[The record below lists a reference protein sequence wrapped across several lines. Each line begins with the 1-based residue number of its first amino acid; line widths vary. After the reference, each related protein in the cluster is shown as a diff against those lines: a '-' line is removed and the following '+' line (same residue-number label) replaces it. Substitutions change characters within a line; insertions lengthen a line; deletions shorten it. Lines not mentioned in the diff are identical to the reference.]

1 MLLGNLAPCAPRD
14 CPRFDEEVPLMS
26 FINEA
31 GWDRVLR
38 VIAGVALLYL
48 GWAGVVTGT
57 LGTVLKFLGFVPLI
71 TGLVGWCPAYTLF
84 GFRTKKAQ

>member
-1 MLLGNLAPCAPRD
+1 MK
-14 CPRFDEEVPLMS
+14 

-31 GWDRVLR
+31 GWDRALR
-38 VIAGVALLYL
+38 VIAGVVLLYL

-57 LGTVLKFLGFVPLI
+57 LGTVFKWLGFLPLI

-84 GFRTKKAQ
+84 GTRTNKAPQ